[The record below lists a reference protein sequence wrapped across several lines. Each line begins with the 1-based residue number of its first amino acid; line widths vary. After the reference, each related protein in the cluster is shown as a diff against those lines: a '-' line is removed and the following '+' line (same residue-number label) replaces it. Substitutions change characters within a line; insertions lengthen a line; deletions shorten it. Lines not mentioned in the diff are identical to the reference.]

1 VKKSILA
8 MLNESEQALL
18 RETAADELD
27 GLDEDDL
34 LDLHTR
40 VRRARTKYSKLY
52 RRRASAQVR
61 TDARRSSAHPKH
73 ARTAVKAEI
82 FEDALARVSR
92 HLARAAKESA
102 ALLKAERLEAA
113 RRGKGT
119 PDREGPSRS
128 TTGGTRGGKG
138 SEAKAKRRTPASK
151 RASASA
157 RASTRRKEAARDSR

>member
-1 VKKSILA
+1 MKKSILA

-18 RETAADELD
+18 RETEAGELD

-52 RRRASAQVR
+52 RRRASAQVSK
-61 TDARRSSAHPKH
+61 DARRSGAHPKH

-113 RRGKGT
+113 RKGKGT
-119 PDREGPSRS
+119 PDRGQGPKK
-128 TTGGTRGGKG
+128 GKGGGKG
-138 SEAKAKRRTPASK
+138 SDAKAKRRTPVSK

>member
-1 VKKSILA
+1 MKKSILA
-8 MLNESEQALL
+8 MLNDSEQALL
-18 RETAADELD
+18 RETEARELE

-52 RRRASAQVR
+52 RRRASAQVGK
-61 TDARRSSAHPKH
+61 DARRSGAHPKH

-92 HLARAAKESA
+92 QLARAAKESA
-102 ALLKAERLEAA
+102 ALLKAERLAAA
-113 RRGKGT
+113 REGKGT
-119 PDREGPSRS
+119 PDRGQGPSK
-128 TTGGTRGGKG
+128 GKGGGKG
-138 SEAKAKRRTPASK
+138 SDAKAKRRTPASK